1 MARSTTVGGLP
12 LPAEFLDWQ
21 VKLRAWT
28 AQDRKGVP
36 HVGVAPLVLVK
47 QPGIEPGATA
57 HSVVCGLLPRTDL
70 LETKTKEFR
79 SLYESASGEGSQV
92 LYDRG
97 LAYLRRYYASTDDFD
112 PSSLTTLLAEDAPL
126 VKALRAAPE
135 CALLFHVFDVGTD
148 APGGAMRTQQICCRA
163 EVLSSGPV
171 YENVWWHNALFHGFA
186 DGVVVVH
193 FHHQRSLDTRFG
205 QLEALRD

>member
-1 MARSTTVGGLP
+1 MAKGFGSGAKP
-12 LPAEFLDWQ
+12 LPAEFLEWQ

-28 AQDRKGVP
+28 VQERKGAP

-47 QPGIEPGATA
+47 QPGVEPGATA
-57 HSVVCGLLPRTDL
+57 HSIVCGLLPREDQ

-79 SLYESASGEGSQV
+79 ALYESASGEGSQV

-112 PSSLTTLLAEDAPL
+112 PVSVTTLTGEDSPL
-126 VKALRAAPE
+126 VKSLRANPD
-135 CALLFHVFDVGTD
+135 CALVFHVFEIGTE
-148 APGGAMRTQQICCRA
+148 APGGAMRTQQLCCRA

-171 YENVWWHNALFHGFA
+171 YDNVWWHNALFHGFA
-186 DGVVVVH
+186 DGSVVIH
-193 FHHQRSLDTRFG
+193 FRHQRSFDTRFG
-205 QLEALRD
+205 QLEPLRE

>member
-1 MARSTTVGGLP
+1 MARAGISARA
-12 LPAEFLDWQ
+12 LPAEFLEWQ

-28 AQDRKGVP
+28 VQERKGVP

-47 QPGIEPGATA
+47 QPGVEPGASA
-57 HSVVCGLLPRTDL
+57 HSIVCGLLPRPDL

-79 SLYESASGEGSQV
+79 ALYESASPEGSQV

-97 LAYLRRYYASTDDFD
+97 LAYLRRYYATTEDFD
-112 PSSLTTLLAEDAPL
+112 PGSVTTLLSEDSAL
-126 VKALRAAPE
+126 VKSLRAAPD
-135 CALLFHVFDVGTD
+135 CALVFHVFEIGTD

-163 EVLSSGPV
+163 EVLKDGPV

-186 DGVVVVH
+186 DGSVVVH

-205 QLEALRD
+205 QLEPLRD